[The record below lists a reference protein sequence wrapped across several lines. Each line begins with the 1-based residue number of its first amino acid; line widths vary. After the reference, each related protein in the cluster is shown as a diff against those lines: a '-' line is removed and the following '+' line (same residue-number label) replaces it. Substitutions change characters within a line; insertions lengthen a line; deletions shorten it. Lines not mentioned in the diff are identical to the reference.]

1 MYRERESYIYICRM
15 CTRYSRRKTLR
26 LIYICIRVCA
36 CIIYIYIDRY
46 TCIIYIISTMFIRY
60 SRRQNLCTYVIET
73 VYVCMCVCIQYRMCT
88 M

>member
-1 MYRERESYIYICRM
+1 
-15 CTRYSRRKTLR
+15 
-26 LIYICIRVCA
+26 
-36 CIIYIYIDRY
+36 
-46 TCIIYIISTMFIRY
+46 MFIRY